1 MELTERF
8 YDKNK
13 PSGVAVQQY
22 HIILRMLETDEELV
36 RLNKAITDIECR
48 RERRIRRELKQK
60 ELNETK
66 KEVDYIYRE
75 YQKMVKTLNREIGQM
90 NKIPLYM
97 TRSLKIKYRIKL

>member
-1 MELTERF
+1 MELTELF

-13 PSGVAVQQY
+13 PSGDAVQQY

-60 ELNETK
+60 ELKETK

-97 TRSLKIKYRIKL
+97 TRSLNIKYRIKL

>member
-13 PSGVAVQQY
+13 PSGDAVEQY
-22 HIILRMLETDEELV
+22 HIILRMLEGSEELV
-36 RLNKAITDIECR
+36 RLNKALTDIEDR

-60 ELNETK
+60 ELNERK
-66 KEVDYIYRE
+66 REVDYIYRE

-90 NKIPLYM
+90 KKIPFNM
-97 TRSLKIKYRIKL
+97 TKLLKIKYGIKI

>member
-8 YDKNK
+8 YDKNR
-13 PSGVAVQQY
+13 PSGDAVEQY

-36 RLNKAITDIECR
+36 RLNKAIIDIECR

-60 ELNETK
+60 ELKETK

-75 YQKMVKTLNREIGQM
+75 YQKMVKQLNREIGQM
-90 NKIPLYM
+90 NKSLYNM
-97 TRSLKIKYRIKL
+97 TNSLKIKYGIKI

>member
-8 YDKNK
+8 YDKNR
-13 PSGVAVQQY
+13 PSGDAVEQY

-60 ELNETK
+60 ELKETK